1 MMNGSPVGS
10 PKLPGLRQLAI
21 STPFSIRVARL
32 QSWARGRQYRREPLT
47 EIQ

>member
-1 MMNGSPVGS
+1 MRNGSPSFDGD
-10 PKLPGLRQLAI
+10 PGLRQLAS
-21 STPFSIRVARL
+21 STPFSMRVARL